1 MYKKFIHFFKQD
13 AVFTISLILAVISC
27 FFVQPSAEYIGYID
41 FRVLALLFCLMTVI
55 GGYSNIG
62 FFHKLGKTLLNKAAS
77 IRSLAA
83 VLVFLCFFSSMVIT
97 NDVALI
103 TFVPFTILILNMIHR
118 NDKLILLIVLET
130 IAANLGSML
139 TPLGNPQNLYLYTIS
154 GMNLGE
160 FVLTLLPY
168 TAISFLLLAILI
180 WRFPKEAVSIE
191 LDEDD
196 TSVISKGKLIIY
208 TGLFL
213 LCLLVVLHIFPFQLV
228 LAIVFIVMLFTDR
241 KVLYSVDY
249 ILLLTF
255 VCFFIFIG
263 NMKNIPAVHT
273 LLSQIISGHE
283 FASGV
288 LASQCISNV
297 PAAILLSG
305 FTTEIAPLLI
315 GVNVGG
321 LGTLI
326 ASLASLISYKYYTKA
341 ISTSSTTIHNTKTSS
356 PLTQTASLSTPNT
369 SGRYMY
375 IFTAYNVLFLAILVA
390 AYYLLTLLP

>member
-1 MYKKFIHFFKQD
+1 MYKRIIHFIKQE

-27 FFVQPSAEYIGYID
+27 FFVHPSIDYMEYID
-41 FRVLALLFCLMTVI
+41 FRVLALLFCLMAVI

-77 IRSLAA
+77 MRSLAA
-83 VLVFLCFFSSMVIT
+83 VLVFLCFFSSMAIT

-118 NDKLILLIVLET
+118 NDKLILFIVLET

-168 TAISFLLLAILI
+168 TAISFLLLAVFL
-180 WRFPKEAVSIE
+180 WRFPKERISLTLE
-191 LDEDD
+191 EESD
-196 TSVISKGKLIIY
+196 TSVISKSKLIVY
-208 TGLFL
+208 TILFI
-213 LCLLVVLHIFPFQLV
+213 LCLLVVLHILPFQLV
-228 LAIVFIVMLFTDR
+228 LGIVFVTVLLTDR
-241 KVLYSVDY
+241 KVLCGVDY

-273 LLSQIISGHE
+273 ILSQIISGHE

-341 ISTSSTTIHNTKTSS
+341 MQTSESTHNTKTGS
-356 PLTQTASLSTPNT
+356 PLTQTALVSKPNT
-369 SGRYMY
+369 SGRYML
-375 IFTAYNVLFLAILVA
+375 IFTAYNILFLIVLVV